1 VTGRLRAW
9 LSSAEF
15 ADAVLL
21 TLGIRLALL
30 VAAPI
35 AVILFGDDAARARI
49 PIEIW
54 NRWDAP
60 HQLEVAEVGYVDPA
74 RSVVFPLL
82 PALIRAGSFVL
93 PPLVAGLLISI
104 VASVVAAIALY
115 RLARLD
121 GADRRVTRGVV
132 LAMNVFPTSFALV
145 PPYTEPLFIAF
156 AAWAFL
162 RARHSDWLGAGVL
175 GLLAALTR
183 APGVLLLPA
192 LLLELRGRRRSPRML
207 ALGLILG
214 GPLVYLGI
222 NTLAYGD
229 PFFFMAI
236 QREIF
241 HHQMGP
247 PWQAI
252 LPLLDAVSEPRAE
265 AGWLMLYLAPLLSYL
280 VLAAATIW
288 AVFARRGRA
297 SYAAYAGL
305 SLLLFASYSDWPISV
320 PRYII
325 GAFPLFLMLGGLA
338 RSRVGPVVLVASS
351 ILLGFLATQF
361 SLGRWAF

>member
-1 VTGRLRAW
+1 VTGRLRDW

-35 AVILFGDDAARARI
+35 AVILFGDDAARAHI

-60 HQLEVAEVGYVDPA
+60 HLIEIATVGYVDPA
-74 RSVVFPLL
+74 RAVLMPLYPLL
-82 PALIRAGSFVL
+82 LAAGALLA
-93 PPLVAGLLISI
+93 PPLVVGLVLSL
-104 VASVVAAIALY
+104 VASVVGAIALY

-121 GADRRVTRGVV
+121 GADRRVARGVV

-145 PPYTEPLFIAF
+145 PPYTEPVFIAL

-183 APGVLLLPA
+183 LPGILLLPA
-192 LLLELRGRRRSPRML
+192 LLLELRGRPRSPQML
-207 ALGLILG
+207 LLGLIAL
-214 GPLVYLGI
+214 GPLVYAGV
-222 NTLAYGD
+222 NWAAYGD
-229 PFFFMAI
+229 PLFFLEV
-236 QREIF
+236 QREVF
-241 HHQMGP
+241 HVETVP
-247 PWQAI
+247 PWEAI
-252 LPLLDAVSEPRAE
+252 GALLAAIGAPRAE
-265 AGWLMLYLAPLLSYL
+265 SDWLMIYLAPFLAIL
-280 VLAAATIW
+280 VVAATTIW
-288 AVFARRGRA
+288 AAIARRGRA
-297 SYAAYAGL
+297 SYSAYAGL
-305 SLLLFASYSDWPISV
+305 SLLVFTSISWPISV
-320 PRYII
+320 PRYIL

-338 RSRVGPVVLVASS
+338 RSRVGPVALVASS
-351 ILLGFLATQF
+351 ILLGLLATQF